1 MAIENAK
8 KYYQGIDAFKFMCA
22 LLIVFMHT
30 YCHDYGQLGKW
41 FHEVITT
48 IAVPFFFIV
57 SGFFFT
63 KGLLR
68 SQDTEKYKNKY
79 IKRVTLMYVFWSI
92 VTLPISWF
100 VVIAKGHPDYSF
112 FMKLIYQIRLFL
124 FTGSIGIYWYIL
136 ALIYNSFILYLVFKY
151 KKDLVLYIISII
163 LFFLGVIYNS
173 PYNDGSFLF
182 ESIHVVFGSER
193 NFLNVGL
200 LYMAIGY
207 FIAKHKLK
215 YNNSFILTLIVLAI
229 ITRTLEFK
237 YVHTNIGQA
246 FIALFLFLYSLIFYN
261 KYLKDVSKS
270 LRELSTAIYLEQ
282 FPFILFFDFYLKKG
296 TLLDF
301 SLTITFCLALYY
313 LLKKTLP
320 QRCLSLIYGS

>member
-1 MAIENAK
+1 MAIENSQ
-8 KYYQGIDAFKFMCA
+8 KYFQGIDVFKFMCA

-41 FHEVITT
+41 FHQVITT
-48 IAVPFFFIV
+48 IAVPYFFIV

-68 SQDTEKYKNKY
+68 NQDIKTYRNKY
-79 IKRVTLMYVFWSI
+79 LKRVTLMYIFWSI
-92 VTLPISWF
+92 ITLPISWF
-100 VVIAKGHPDYSF
+100 VVIAKGHPDYSL
-112 FMKLIYQIRLFL
+112 FMKIIYQLRLFF

-136 ALIYNSFILYLVFKY
+136 ALIYNSIILYVAFKY
-151 KKDLVLYIISII
+151 KKDLILYLASI
-163 LFFLGVIYNS
+163 LFFIIGVMYDS
-173 PYNDGSFLF
+173 PYNDGNVLF

-207 FIAKHKLK
+207 FIAKHKLN
-215 YNNSFILTLIVLAI
+215 YNNYFILALIALAI
-229 ITRTLEFK
+229 IIRSLEFK

-246 FIALFLFLYSLIFYN
+246 FIALFLFLYSLKFYN
-261 KYLKDVSKS
+261 KYLKDVPKS

-282 FPFILFFDFYLKKG
+282 FPFILLFDFYLKKG

-301 SLTITFCLALYY
+301 SLTLMFCITLYY
-313 LLKKTLP
+313 LLKKVLP
-320 QRCLSLIYGS
+320 KRYISIIYGC